1 MMVIG
6 RPVTWAAGEEEGNC
20 YQKKRADGCAQHL
33 VGSDDTFHCFLMLGG
48 PISEPHPPRRIAA
61 DRAAIRSRQPSRG
74 HNHALLAWHDTGRL
88 RPVERGPAPSFSS
101 GSSLCRALLLGF
113 KHCSAGTWLHA
124 SALNRNAV
132 TPRPGIASAG
142 HWVRCTSPRQSIT
155 QPACLDE
162 LLAAKVGRAEC
173 AIGTGTE
180 MLVRFASVPASAQVR
195 HSHRI
200 VGFGVC
206 HLFSVRP
213 GGGVWGRGVSAGR
226 RQPTT
231 QRSRCVTD
239 G

>member
-1 MMVIG
+1 MVTLQDFKTVRRYVRESSRRAR
-6 RPVTWAAGEEEGNC
+6 RPDIRVAVCPELIRMGPSLWTELPFARLSRTGITKW
-20 YQKKRADGCAQHL
+20 
-33 VGSDDTFHCFLMLGG
+33 VGSRHDPDVRSQLSTAATPWDTTPDAYGLWKGVR
-48 PISEPHPPRRIAA
+48 PRV
-61 DRAAIRSRQPSRG
+61 S
-74 HNHALLAWHDTGRL
+74 
-88 RPVERGPAPSFSS
+88 SS

-113 KHCSAGTWLHA
+113 KYCSAGTWLHA